1 MMGGLTMIVAA
12 GVAVQLAHQPARSD
26 AVLVTAVFDGDT
38 VDIATIG
45 HVRLLGIDAPEVTH
59 GLDTAAPFAREARER
74 LSGLVLRR
82 YVRLEFD
89 GVRDDVYGRRLAY
102 LLTEDGTLINALLLR
117 EGLARISTRVGLS
130 RLDELRR
137 AEAEA
142 QTLRRGM
149 WGTPPLITPSEE
161 YAGPLAT
168 GAKKRTTAKA
178 PAPSRS
184 RPVRT
189 PRSKTARRKKSAR
202 AARVNHLEGR
212 CPTRSI
218 STSSV

>member
-12 GVAVQLAHQPARSD
+12 GVAVQLSHQPARSD

-38 VDIATIG
+38 VDIATVG

-149 WGTPPLITPSEE
+149 WGAPPLITPSEE
-161 YAGPLAT
+161 YAGQLVT
-168 GAKKRTTAKA
+168 GGKKRTTAKA
-178 PAPSRS
+178 PATPRS

-189 PRSKTARRKKSAR
+189 PRSKTARRKKNAR
-202 AARVNHLEGR
+202 AAWVNHLEER